1 MEKPNLIY
9 IEKLARGEESVKN
22 TLINV
27 IKTEFPE
34 DEIVYQKSIEKK
46 DFKEIEDIVHRIK
59 HKFSILG
66 LEKSYKKA
74 NMFEQNLREHQ
85 LDSNLKEDFDEILLT
100 ISQYLKTI

>member
-1 MEKPNLIY
+1 METPNLDY
-9 IEKLARGEESVKN
+9 INQLAREDTAVKE

-34 DEIVYQKSIEKK
+34 DSAAYQKSILSKNY
-46 DFKEIEDIVHRIK
+46 KEIQSIVHRIK

-74 NMFEQNLREHQ
+74 NEFEERLLGQELDATQKEEFESTLKVISDYLR
-85 LDSNLKEDFDEILLT
+85 T
-100 ISQYLKTI
+100 I

>member
-34 DEIVYQKSIEKK
+34 DEIVYQKSIEEK

-85 LDSNLKEDFDEILLT
+85 LDSNLKEDFDKILLT